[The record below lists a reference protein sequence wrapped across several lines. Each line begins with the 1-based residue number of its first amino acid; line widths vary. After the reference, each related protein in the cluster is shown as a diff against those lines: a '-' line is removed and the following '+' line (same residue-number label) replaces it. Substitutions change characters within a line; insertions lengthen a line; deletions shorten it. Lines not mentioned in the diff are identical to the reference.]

1 MKMAKKLDREIAL
14 VFVVLVMGLL
24 AGSVSAATFEEKI
37 VVSEKNPFN
46 IEFTV
51 EETGVIYAEV
61 ELEGAIEE
69 IGLVLK
75 SPTDEVKREVWDDM
89 PLHLKYEVSKDDIA
103 EGTEWKI
110 SVRSGLS
117 ERAYGTLKI
126 TYPSDK
132 TPPTMTITCSPENPT
147 TDQQIT
153 FNATASGRSGID
165 RIEILVNAE
174 KVEECFGSGSC
185 AYIGGPYPAGTSVSY
200 HAKAYDKTGNE
211 VETVHKLVHI
221 SEARDINPPTVIG
234 NTPVGTD
241 VPVTTEITITFSEPM
256 NKESAEDA
264 FSLYPE
270 SIYSEVPDEFD
281 WDENTTIFTPSS
293 YLDYDTN
300 YTIQIYDARDLAGN
314 SLYWYEWE
322 FRTEPPNNPPTVP
335 NRPSGQTSGYI
346 GTSYRYSTSTEDP
359 DEDKIKYTFDW
370 GDFTT
375 SETEFMDSGETASL
389 SHDWA
394 EPGEYHVR
402 VKATD
407 DKGATSRWSEL
418 LIVTI
423 LAPTPTLSV
432 SIFTNPVPSGESD
445 EIKVQVFSDGNP
457 VAGANVYLS
466 STLGSLYLTEGVTD
480 EDGEFVS
487 TYTAPLVSTT
497 QRYTIS
503 ATAEKEGYE
512 EGINT
517 VSDSIF
523 IETIP
528 ALSVSIST
536 NPMPSG
542 ESDEIIVQ
550 VFSDGN
556 PVAGANVYLTSTLGS
571 LDLTEGVT
579 DDDGVFVSTYTA
591 PLVST
596 TQRYIISTTVE
607 KEGYTEGKDSVPN
620 LIFVEQPP
628 VTTPAPVVTPI
639 PTPEET
645 PTPAPTPPPSQP
657 IVPIAIAAIAAVT
670 VLIYIL
676 KKPPK
681 PQPGKEAKKPE
692 PEEEEKKQQYGA
704 VSASSDPDGAVVLL
718 DGAYQGISAM
728 RMDNIPIGPHVV
740 VFAKFGYFKCEKKAI
755 VNADQ
760 TTHVHC
766 DLTEIPEIKLKLS
779 AEPTKIPADG
789 KSKSTITIRIE
800 DNNGIPIPVPEDVT
814 VELVTNIGTVES
826 PVKIP
831 AGPALVT
838 ANLTSSTS
846 SGTATIKATAE
857 FLKGSTTVEFSHS
870 T

>member
-1 MKMAKKLDREIAL
+1 MLLPVQNKKVEMRNKKFSRGIAL
-14 VFVVLVMGLL
+14 VFVVLIMGLFS
-24 AGSVSAATFEEKI
+24 AGICAAQEPTVPLLISPNNGATLPQPSGEPWTFDW
-37 VVSEKNPFN
+37 
-46 IEFTV
+46 
-51 EETGVIYAEV
+51 
-61 ELEGAIEE
+61 
-69 IGLVLK
+69 
-75 SPTDEVKREVWDDM
+75 TD
-89 PLHLKYEVSKDDIA
+89 
-103 EGTEWKI
+103 
-110 SVRSGLS
+110 
-117 ERAYGTLKI
+117 
-126 TYPSDK
+126 PSDPGWDIIQYRLYVIHEHAQIPLIDVYVKDSYYSK
-132 TPPTMTITCSPENPT
+132 TLGGYISDENLKGWT
-147 TDQQIT
+147 W
-153 FNATASGRSGID
+153 
-165 RIEILVNAE
+165 
-174 KVEECFGSGSC
+174 KVRAQSDYGDS
-185 AYIGGPYPAGTSVSY
+185 SVW
-200 HAKAYDKTGNE
+200 GNWS
-211 VETVHKLVHI
+211 ETWSFDL
-221 SEARDINPPTVIG
+221 EARDTTPPTVIE
-234 NTPVGTD
+234 NTPTGEN

-256 NKESAEDA
+256 NKESTEGA

-270 SIYSEVPDEFD
+270 SIYSKVSGKFD
-281 WDENTTIFTPSS
+281 WDENMMIFKPSS
-293 YLDYDTN
+293 NLDYDTR
-300 YTIQIYDARDLAGN
+300 YVVGVGMQQQAMDLAGN
-314 SLYWYEWE
+314 SLSWHEWN
-322 FRTEPPNNPPTVP
+322 FRTGPPNNPPDIP
-335 NRPSGQTSGYI
+335 KRPSGLSSGYT
-346 GTSYRYSTSTEDP
+346 GTSYSYSTSAEDP
-359 DEDKIKYTFDW
+359 DGDGIKYTFDW

-466 STLGSLYLTEGVTD
+466 STLGSLDLTEGVTD

-728 RMDNIPIGPHVV
+728 RMDNLPIGPHVV

-760 TTHVHC
+760 TTPVHC

-779 AEPTKIPADG
+779 AEPTEITADG
-789 KSKSTITIRIE
+789 KSRSTITIRVE

-814 VELVTNIGTVES
+814 VELVTNIGTIES

-838 ANLTSSTS
+838 TTLTSSTVE
-846 SGTATIKATAE
+846 GTATVEAKAL

>member
-1 MKMAKKLDREIAL
+1 MKMAKKLSRGITL
-14 VFVVLVMGLL
+14 VFAVLVMGLL
-24 AGSVSAATFEEKI
+24 LVNVCVAE
-37 VVSEKNPFN
+37 P
-46 IEFTV
+46 TV
-51 EETGVIYAEV
+51 PS
-61 ELEGAIEE
+61 L
-69 IGLVLK
+69 
-75 SPTDEVKREVWDDM
+75 
-89 PLHLKYEVSKDDIA
+89 
-103 EGTEWKI
+103 I
-110 SVRSGLS
+110 S
-117 ERAYGTLKI
+117 
-126 TYPSDK
+126 PSDG
-132 TPPTMTITCSPENPT
+132 T
-147 TDQQIT
+147 TLPQPSEPWIFDWT
-153 FNATASGRSGID
+153 DSSDLESGI
-165 RIEILVNAE
+165 RQYELYVRHKGSEIPVIDD
-174 KVEECFGSGSC
+174 
-185 AYIGGPYPAGTSVSY
+185 YIKDSYYSKTLGGYVTSENLKGWTWRVRAQNDYGYWS
-200 HAKAYDKTGNE
+200 DWS
-211 VETVHKLVHI
+211 ETWTFDV
-221 SEARDINPPTVIG
+221 EARDTTPPAIVETTPTGENVTVA
-234 NTPVGTD
+234 
-241 VPVTTEITITFSEPM
+241 TEITITFSEPM
-256 NKESAEDA
+256 NKKSAEDA
-264 FSLYPE
+264 FYIHDSMQNRV
-270 SIYSEVPDEFD
+270 SGKFSWVGD
-281 WDENTTIFTPSS
+281 TMIFTPSS
-293 YLDYDTN
+293 NLNHDTQYFAYLYSGAMDP
-300 YTIQIYDARDLAGN
+300 AGN
-314 SLYWYEWE
+314 RLDGYEWN
-322 FRTEPPNNPPTVP
+322 FKTGPPNNPPNIP
-335 NRPSGQTSGYI
+335 NCPSGPSTGYAEA
-346 GTSYRYSTSTEDP
+346 SYSYSIFAEDT
-359 DEDKIKYTFDW
+359 DDNQIRYTFDW
-370 GDFTT
+370 GDGTA
-375 SETEFMDSGETASL
+375 SETEFVKSGEITVQ
-389 SHDWA
+389 SHAWA

-466 STLGSLYLTEGVTD
+466 STLGSLDLTEGVTD

-728 RMDNIPIGPHVV
+728 RMDNLPIGPHVV

-760 TTHVHC
+760 TTPVHC

-779 AEPTKIPADG
+779 AEPTEITADG
-789 KSKSTITIRIE
+789 KSRSTITIRVE

-814 VELVTNIGTVES
+814 VELVTNIGTIES

-838 ANLTSSTS
+838 TTLTSSTVE
-846 SGTATIKATAE
+846 GTATVEAKAL
-857 FLKGSTTVEFSHS
+857 FLKGGTTVEFSHS